1 MKRSDLIYSL
11 SIGLI
16 ISVFMVVMLNALK
29 TEIPQSFHPYLRYWP
44 SALVIIPLLVVL
56 WAYVFSRLGSYWHT
70 VFQFGKFIPIGVSN
84 ASIDF
89 GVLNFLIFISGIEA
103 GYWFSLFKAL
113 SFICA
118 ATNSYL
124 WNKFWTFESG
134 ETSGMGR
141 QFFKF
146 LIVAGVGFVINVA
159 VASFLVNI
167 VGPLGGVSP
176 VIWANI
182 SALAS
187 VFIVVLW
194 DFLGYKFL
202 VFKK

>member
-1 MKRSDLIYSL
+1 MKRPDIRNSLIL
-11 SIGLI
+11 GLI
-16 ISVFMVVMLNALK
+16 ISVFTVSMLNALK
-29 TEIPQSFHPYLRYWP
+29 AEIPSEYHSLLKLWP
-44 SALVIIPLLVVL
+44 ALIVFIPLSVIL
-56 WAYVFSRLGSYWHT
+56 WVYVASKLGTRYRT

-84 ASIDF
+84 VSIDF
-89 GVLNFLIFISGIEA
+89 GVLNILIYVSGIEA
-103 GYWFSLFKAL
+103 GYWFSVFKSISFL
-113 SFICA
+113 SA

-134 ETSGMGR
+134 ETRGMGK

-146 LIVAGVGFVINVA
+146 LIVAGVGFLINVV
-159 VASFLVNI
+159 VASFLVNF
-167 VGPLGGVSP
+167 VGPVGGISP
-176 VIWANI
+176 VLWANI

-187 VFIVVLW
+187 VFIVVVW